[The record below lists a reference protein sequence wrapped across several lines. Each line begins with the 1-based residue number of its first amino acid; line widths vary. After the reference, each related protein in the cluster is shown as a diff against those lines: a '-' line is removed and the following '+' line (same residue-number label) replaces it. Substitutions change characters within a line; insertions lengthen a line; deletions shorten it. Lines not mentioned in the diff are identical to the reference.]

1 MINVQVDIPGNAPVL
16 FLREVAGAGRLV
28 PIFIG
33 HAEASAITFGLEGV
47 VTPRPLTHDLFCE
60 AIDHLGATLT
70 SVEITKVDGGTF
82 YAEMVLKVAE
92 TESRL
97 SARPSDAVAL
107 ALRVHCP
114 IWADDSVV
122 ETAGL
127 LPDEDSEDSDDGGD
141 VVEEFRAF
149 IDNVNPEDFAS

>member
-1 MINVQVDIPGNAPVL
+1 MISFAKRSSI
-16 FLREVAGAGRLV
+16 
-28 PIFIG
+28 
-33 HAEASAITFGLEGV
+33 
-47 VTPRPLTHDLFCE
+47 
-60 AIDHLGATLT
+60 
-70 SVEITKVDGGTF
+70 EITKVDGGTF
-82 YAEMVLKVAE
+82 YAELVLKVAE

-107 ALRVHCP
+107 ALRFHCP

-122 ETAGL
+122 EAAGL
-127 LPDEDSEDSDDGGD
+127 LPDDETDGSDDGGD